1 MKEAINILVTRVEQH
16 QINSYH
22 YLYHY
27 CNDLCFKSK
36 NLYNYANY
44 IVRQEFINNNEWI
57 RYNSLD
63 KMLKHKQVYKEL
75 PAQTSQQIL
84 RLLDKNW
91 KSFFK
96 AIKDWSKNKE
106 KYLGKP
112 KLPKYK
118 KKNGRNVVIF
128 TNQQC
133 KIKDGYIK
141 FPKTDLK
148 LKTKVI
154 EGLQQVRIVPKGS
167 IYVIE
172 VVYKKEIPNMI
183 RESNRVVGI
192 DLGLNNFVTMVNNI
206 GETPIV
212 INGKGV
218 KSINQYYNK
227 QKAYFQSILK
237 KQNGLNWSKRLEK
250 LTLKRNNKI
259 KDFMHKASRYV
270 VDWCVKHNIDTIVIG
285 KNDNWKQ
292 EVDLGKRLNQ
302 AFVQIPY
309 DMFIEQLQYKC
320 EEVGI
325 KVVLTEESYTS
336 GTSFLDGE
344 APIKENYD
352 KNRGIKRGLF
362 KSNKGI
368 LINADVNG
376 AYNIMRKVFPKAF
389 ANGVEGVGLHPV
401 KLNVA

>member
-1 MKEAINILVTRVEQH
+1 MKEVINILVTRVEQH

-63 KMLKHKQVYKEL
+63 KMLKHEQVYKEL

-96 AIKDWSKNKE
+96 AIKDWIKNKE

-192 DLGLNNFVTMVNNI
+192 DLGLDNFVTMVNNI

-212 INGKGV
+212 INGKGI

-237 KQNGLNWSKRLEK
+237 KQNGLDWSKRLEK

-259 KDFMHKASRYV
+259 KDFMHKASRHV

-309 DMFIEQLQYKC
+309 DMFIHQLQYKA
-320 EEVGI
+320 EEQGVRVI
-325 KVVLTEESYTS
+325 VTEESYTS
-336 GTSFLDGE
+336 KCSFLDME
-344 APIKENYD
+344 EIKKQKQY
-352 KNRGIKRGLF
+352 KGKRIKRGLF
-362 KSNKGI
+362 QSEKGI

-376 AYNIMRKVFPKAF
+376 AYNIIRKVFPKAF
-389 ANGVEGVGLHPV
+389 ADGIEGVGLHPV

>member
-1 MKEAINILVTRVEQH
+1 MFAIRVEQH
-16 QINSYH
+16 QIKQTHS
-22 YLYHY
+22 LWKM
-27 CNDLCFKSK
+27 CDDLCFKSK

-63 KMLKHKQVYKEL
+63 KMLKHEQVYKEL

-84 RLLDKNW
+84 RLLDQNW

-106 KYLGKP
+106 KYLGRP

-148 LKTKVI
+148 LKIKVT
-154 EGLQQVRIVPKGS
+154 EGLQQVRIIPKGS
-167 IYVIE
+167 VYVIE
-172 VVYKKEIPNMI
+172 VVYKKEIPDMTH
-183 RESNRVVGI
+183 ESNRVVGI
-192 DLGLNNFVTMVNNI
+192 DLGLNNFATMVNNI

-212 INGKGV
+212 INGKGI

-237 KQNGLNWSKRLEK
+237 KQNGLDWSKRLEK
-250 LTLKRNNKI
+250 ITLKQNNKI

-270 VDWCVKHNIDTIVIG
+270 VNWCMERHIDTVIIG

-292 EVDLGKRLNQ
+292 EVNLGKRLNQ
-302 AFVQIPY
+302 SFVQIPY
-309 DMFIEQLQYKC
+309 NMFIQQLQYKC

-325 KVVLTEESYTS
+325 KVVLTDESYTS

-344 APIKENYD
+344 APTKENYD
-352 KNRGIKRGLF
+352 KSRRIKRGLF

-376 AYNIMRKVFPKAF
+376 AYQIIKKVSPNAF
-389 ANGVEGVGLHPV
+389 NKSYGVEAVVLQPSKISV
-401 KLNVA
+401 S

>member
-1 MKEAINILVTRVEQH
+1 
-16 QINSYH
+16 
-22 YLYHY
+22 
-27 CNDLCFKSK
+27 
-36 NLYNYANY
+36 
-44 IVRQEFINNNEWI
+44 
-57 RYNSLD
+57 
-63 KMLKHKQVYKEL
+63 
-75 PAQTSQQIL
+75 
-84 RLLDKNW
+84 
-91 KSFFK
+91 
-96 AIKDWSKNKE
+96 
-106 KYLGKP
+106 
-112 KLPKYK
+112 
-118 KKNGRNVVIF
+118 
-128 TNQQC
+128 
-133 KIKDGYIK
+133 
-141 FPKTDLK
+141 
-148 LKTKVI
+148 
-154 EGLQQVRIVPKGS
+154 
-167 IYVIE
+167 
-172 VVYKKEIPNMI
+172 
-183 RESNRVVGI
+183 
-192 DLGLNNFVTMVNNI
+192 
-206 GETPIV
+206 IV

-352 KNRGIKRGLF
+352 KNRRIKRGLF

-376 AYNIMRKVFPKAF
+376 AYNIMRKVFPKTF

>member
-1 MKEAINILVTRVEQH
+1 M
-16 QINSYH
+16 
-22 YLYHY
+22 LYTKFY
-27 CNDLCFKSK
+27 TSSMCDDLCFKSK

-63 KMLKHKQVYKEL
+63 KMLKHEEVYKEL
-75 PAQTSQQIL
+75 PSQTSQQIL
-84 RLLDKNW
+84 RLLDRNW
-91 KSFFK
+91 KSFFQ

-118 KKNGRNVVIF
+118 KKNGRNIVIF

-148 LKTKVI
+148 LKTKVT

-167 IYVIE
+167 IYIIE
-172 VVYKKEIPNMI
+172 VVYKKEIPDII

-192 DLGLNNFVTMVNNI
+192 DLGLDNFVTMVNNI

-212 INGKGV
+212 INGKGI

-227 QKAYFQSILK
+227 QLSYFKSILK
-237 KQNGLNWSKRLEK
+237 KQNGLDRSKRLEK

-270 VDWCVKHNIDTIVIG
+270 VNWCVKHNIDTVIIG

-292 EVDLGKRLNQ
+292 EINLGKRLNQ
-302 AFVQIPY
+302 SFVQIPY
-309 DMFIEQLQYKC
+309 DMFIHQLQYKC

-325 KVVLTEESYTS
+325 KIVLTDESYTS

-344 APIKENYD
+344 APTKENYN
-352 KNRGIKRGLF
+352 KSRRIKRGLF
-362 KSNKGI
+362 RSNKGI

-376 AYNIMRKVFPKAF
+376 AYQIIKKVSPNAF

>member
-1 MKEAINILVTRVEQH
+1 L
-16 QINSYH
+16 
-22 YLYHY
+22 
-27 CNDLCFKSK
+27 
-36 NLYNYANY
+36 
-44 IVRQEFINNNEWI
+44 
-57 RYNSLD
+57 
-63 KMLKHKQVYKEL
+63 
-75 PAQTSQQIL
+75 
-84 RLLDKNW
+84 
-91 KSFFK
+91 
-96 AIKDWSKNKE
+96 
-106 KYLGKP
+106 
-112 KLPKYK
+112 
-118 KKNGRNVVIF
+118 
-128 TNQQC
+128 
-133 KIKDGYIK
+133 
-141 FPKTDLK
+141 
-148 LKTKVI
+148 
-154 EGLQQVRIVPKGS
+154 
-167 IYVIE
+167 IYS
-172 VVYKKEIPNMI
+172 YKKEIPNMI

-352 KNRGIKRGLF
+352 KNRRIKRGLF

-376 AYNIMRKVFPKAF
+376 AYNIMRKVFPKTF

>member
-1 MKEAINILVTRVEQH
+1 MN
-16 QINSYH
+16 N
-22 YLYHY
+22 
-27 CNDLCFKSK
+27 
-36 NLYNYANY
+36 
-44 IVRQEFINNNEWI
+44 VR
-57 RYNSLD
+57 L
-63 KMLKHKQVYKEL
+63 
-75 PAQTSQQIL
+75 
-84 RLLDKNW
+84 
-91 KSFFK
+91 
-96 AIKDWSKNKE
+96 
-106 KYLGKP
+106 
-112 KLPKYK
+112 
-118 KKNGRNVVIF
+118 
-128 TNQQC
+128 
-133 KIKDGYIK
+133 KDGYIK

-192 DLGLNNFVTMVNNI
+192 DLGLDNFVTMVNNI

-212 INGKGV
+212 INGKGI

-237 KQNGLNWSKRLEK
+237 KQNGLDWSKRLEK

-259 KDFMHKASRYV
+259 KDFMHKASRHV

-309 DMFIEQLQYKC
+309 DMFIHQLQYKA
-320 EEVGI
+320 EEQGVRVI
-325 KVVLTEESYTS
+325 VTEESYTS
-336 GTSFLDGE
+336 KCSFLDME
-344 APIKENYD
+344 EIKKQKQY
-352 KNRGIKRGLF
+352 KGKRIKRGLF
-362 KSNKGI
+362 QSEK
-368 LINADVNG
+368 
-376 AYNIMRKVFPKAF
+376 
-389 ANGVEGVGLHPV
+389 
-401 KLNVA
+401 

>member
-1 MKEAINILVTRVEQH
+1 MFAIRVEQH
-16 QINSYH
+16 QIKQTHS
-22 YLYHY
+22 LWKM
-27 CNDLCFKSK
+27 CDDLCFKSK

-63 KMLKHKQVYKEL
+63 KMLKHEQVYKEL

-91 KSFFK
+91 KSFFE

-141 FPKTDLK
+141 FPKTSLK

-154 EGLQQVRIVPKGS
+154 KGLQQVRIVPKGS
-167 IYVIE
+167 IYIIE
-172 VVYKKEIPNMI
+172 VVYKKEIPDMI
-183 RESNRVVGI
+183 HEGNRVVGI
-192 DLGLNNFVTMVNNI
+192 DLGLNNFATIVNNI

-212 INGKGV
+212 INGKGI

-237 KQNGLNWSKRLEK
+237 KQNGLDWSKRLEK
-250 LTLKRNNKI
+250 ITLKRNNKI

-270 VDWCVKHNIDTIVIG
+270 VNYCINNNISTIVIG
-285 KNDNWKQ
+285 NNKNWKQ
-292 EVDLGKRLNQ
+292 NINLGTINNQ
-302 AFVQIPY
+302 NFVQVPY
-309 DMFIEQLQYKC
+309 DMFINQLKYKC

-325 KVVLTEESYTS
+325 KLIVTEESYTS

-344 APIKENYD
+344 APTKENYN
-352 KNRGIKRGLF
+352 KNRRIKRGLF

-376 AYNIMRKVFPKAF
+376 AYQIIKKVSPNAF
-389 ANGVEGVGLHPV
+389 NKSYGVEAVVLQPSKISV
-401 KLNVA
+401 S

>member
-1 MKEAINILVTRVEQH
+1 MNILVTRVEQH

-352 KNRGIKRGLF
+352 KNRRIKRGLF

>member
-1 MKEAINILVTRVEQH
+1 MFVARVEQH
-16 QINSYH
+16 QIKRTH
-22 YLYHY
+22 PLWQM
-27 CNDLCFKSK
+27 CDDLCFKSK

-44 IVRQEFINNNEWI
+44 IVRQEFISNNEWI

-63 KMLKHKQVYKEL
+63 KMLKQEDVYKEL
-75 PAQTSQQIL
+75 PSQTSQQIL

-112 KLPKYK
+112 KFPKYK

-154 EGLQQVRIVPKGS
+154 NGLQQVRIVPRGS

-172 VVYKKEIPNMI
+172 VVYKKEVPDVI
-183 RESNRVVGI
+183 RQENRVVGI
-192 DLGLNNFVTMVNNI
+192 DLGLDNFVTMVNNI
-206 GETPIV
+206 GETPFV
-212 INGKGV
+212 INGRGI

-237 KQNGLNWSKRLEK
+237 KQNGLDWSKKLEK
-250 LTLKRNNKI
+250 ITLKRNNKI

-270 VDWCVKHNIDTIVIG
+270 VNWCVEHNIDTIIIG

-292 EVDLGKRLNQ
+292 EIDLGKRLNQ

-352 KNRGIKRGLF
+352 KNRRIKRGLF

-389 ANGVEGVGLHPV
+389 ADGIEGVGLHPV

>member
-1 MKEAINILVTRVEQH
+1 
-16 QINSYH
+16 
-22 YLYHY
+22 
-27 CNDLCFKSK
+27 
-36 NLYNYANY
+36 
-44 IVRQEFINNNEWI
+44 
-57 RYNSLD
+57 
-63 KMLKHKQVYKEL
+63 
-75 PAQTSQQIL
+75 
-84 RLLDKNW
+84 
-91 KSFFK
+91 FK
-96 AIKDWSKNKE
+96 AIKDWIKNKE

-192 DLGLNNFVTMVNNI
+192 DLGLDNFVTMVNNI

-212 INGKGV
+212 INGKGI

-237 KQNGLNWSKRLEK
+237 KQNGLDWSKRLEK

-259 KDFMHKASRYV
+259 KDFMHKASRHV

-309 DMFIEQLQYKC
+309 DMFIHQLQYKA
-320 EEVGI
+320 EEQGVRVI
-325 KVVLTEESYTS
+325 VTEESYTS
-336 GTSFLDGE
+336 KCSFLDME
-344 APIKENYD
+344 EIKKQKQY
-352 KNRGIKRGLF
+352 KGKRIKRGLF
-362 KSNKGI
+362 QSEKGI

-376 AYNIMRKVFPKAF
+376 AYNIIRKVFPKAF
-389 ANGVEGVGLHPV
+389 ADGIEGVGLHPV

>member
-1 MKEAINILVTRVEQH
+1 MFVTRVEQH
-16 QINSYH
+16 QIKRTNV
-22 YLYHY
+22 LWQM
-27 CNDLCFKSK
+27 CDDLCFKSK

-44 IVRQEFINNNEWI
+44 IIRQEFVNNNKWI

-63 KMLKHKQVYKEL
+63 KMLKQEGVYKKL

-84 RLLDKNW
+84 KLLDKNW

-96 AIKDWSKNKE
+96 AIKDWSKNKD

-148 LKTKVI
+148 LKTKVT

-167 IYVIE
+167 IYIIE
-172 VVYKKEIPNMI
+172 VVYKKEIPDII

-192 DLGLNNFVTMVNNI
+192 DLGLDNFVTMVNNI

-212 INGKGV
+212 INGKGI

-227 QKAYFQSILK
+227 QLSYFKSILK
-237 KQNGLNWSKRLEK
+237 KQNGLDWSKRLEK
-250 LTLKRNNKI
+250 LTLKRNNKM

-270 VDWCVKHNIDTIVIG
+270 VNWCVHHNIDTIVIG

-292 EVDLGKRLNQ
+292 EINLRKRLNQ
-302 AFVQIPY
+302 SFVQIPY
-309 DMFIEQLQYKC
+309 DMFIKQLQYKC

-325 KVVLTEESYTS
+325 KIVLTDESYTS

-344 APIKENYD
+344 APTKENYD
-352 KNRGIKRGLF
+352 KSRRIKRGLF
-362 KSNKGI
+362 RSNKGI

-376 AYNIMRKVFPKAF
+376 AYQIIKKVSPNAF
-389 ANGVEGVGLHPV
+389 ADGVEGVGLHPV

>member
-1 MKEAINILVTRVEQH
+1 LFVTRVEQH
-16 QINSYH
+16 QIKRTHS
-22 YLYHY
+22 LWKM

-36 NLYNYANY
+36 NLYNCANY
-44 IVRQEFINNNEWI
+44 IIRQEFINNNKWI
-57 RYNSLD
+57 RYNLLD
-63 KMLKHKQVYKEL
+63 KMLKHEEVYKEL
-75 PAQTSQQIL
+75 SAQTSQQIL

-106 KYLGKP
+106 KYLGRP

-118 KKNGRNVVIF
+118 KKDGRNIVIF

-148 LKTKVI
+148 LKTKVT

-167 IYVIE
+167 IYIIE
-172 VVYKKEIPNMI
+172 VVYKKEIPDMVH
-183 RESNRVVGI
+183 ESNYVVGI
-192 DLGLNNFVTMVNNI
+192 DLGLDNFVTMVNNI

-212 INGKGV
+212 INGKGI

-237 KQNGLNWSKRLEK
+237 KQNGLDWSKRLEK

-259 KDFMHKASRYV
+259 NDFMHKTSRYIV
-270 VDWCVKHNIDTIVIG
+270 NWCVKHNIDTVIVG

-292 EVDLGKRLNQ
+292 EINLGKRLNQ
-302 AFVQIPY
+302 SFIQIPY
-309 DMFIEQLQYKC
+309 DMFIQQLQYKC

-325 KVVLTEESYTS
+325 KVVLTNESYTS

-352 KNRGIKRGLF
+352 KSRRIKRGLF
-362 KSNKGI
+362 KSNKGV

-376 AYNIMRKVFPKAF
+376 AYQIIKKVSPNAF
-389 ANGVEGVGLHPV
+389 ADGVEGVGLHPV